1 MILNMRK
8 KIKDFNPTDK
18 AVLILRLS
26 DIQIRKTTANADYA
40 SMLGFDG
47 TDLIEV
53 KIWALTDEK
62 REILKNG
69 EVYELSGRLS

>member
-62 REILKNG
+62 REILKTAKSMN
-69 EVYELSGRLS
+69 YPEL